1 MRRPG
6 GLMFAVLASAH
17 LGPTMVPVPAHASL
31 HWAPQRIEVFLQ
43 DGTIPA
49 NAHGATIHRIDV
61 LRQLTSELNAG
72 ALPAHKGQAVTLVR
86 QRVQAMGPAL
96 KHRLDAAL
104 RAVEAAT
111 VYGLQGTPA
120 IVFDGSRV
128 VYGVTDVAQASEIV
142 RRGGGQPIRPRFIA
156 GRSTRATL
164 PSTAMPSPSP

>member
-1 MRRPG
+1 MRRPV
-6 GLMFAVLASAH
+6 GLMFGMLASVH
-17 LGPTMVPVPAHASL
+17 LGMAMVPVPAHASL
-31 HWAPQRIEVFLQ
+31 AWAPQRIEVFLQ

-49 NAHGATIHRIDV
+49 NAHGATIHRIDA

-72 ALPAHKGQAVTLVR
+72 TLPAHKGQAVILVR
-86 QRVQAMGPAL
+86 QRVQAMGPAF

-104 RAVEAAT
+104 RAVEATA

-142 RRGGGQPIRPRFIA
+142 RRGGGQPIRSRFIA
-156 GRSTRATL
+156 GRSTPAPL